1 MNEQRPM
8 FKTKDGS
15 LVAFHWDTARNEA
28 ASAAEGRPIYDKTL
42 MATVFAAGD
51 PKTEAIHEI
60 ERHFHD
66 GRAPRVRQALRDRF
80 ADELAAWRRNDGGI
94 EAAGTP
100 LSQWPSMDASLVAT
114 LRELKIYTVESLAQ
128 LSDAGIQK
136 LGMGGREWVRR
147 AQAFLDTAKGNA
159 PAEALIRENEALKAE
174 NTRLNAQV
182 RDLSLQIDALQRH
195 KEAA

>member
-1 MNEQRPM
+1 MSDPRPM
-8 FKTKDGS
+8 FKTKDGA
-15 LVAFHWDTARNEA
+15 LVTFHWDTARNES

-51 PKTEAIHEI
+51 PKSEAIHEI

-66 GRAPRVRQALRDRF
+66 GRQPRVRQALRERF
-80 ADELAAWRRNDGGI
+80 ADELASWERKEGGV
-94 EAAGTP
+94 ESAGTP

-114 LRELKIYTVESLAQ
+114 LRELRIYTVENLAT

-147 AQAFLDTAKGNA
+147 AQALLDAAKGNA

-174 NTRLNAQV
+174 NTRLNQQV
-182 RDLSLQIDALQRH
+182 RDLSGQIDALKTL

>member
-28 ASAAEGRPIYDKTL
+28 ASASEGRPIYDKTL

-66 GRAPRVRQALRDRF
+66 GRPPRVRQQLRERF
-80 ADELAAWRRNDGGI
+80 ADELTAWQRNDGGI

-114 LRELKIYTVESLAQ
+114 LRELKIYTVESLAT
-128 LSDAGIQK
+128 LSDAGVQK

-147 AQAFLDTAKGNA
+147 AQAFLDAAKGNA

-174 NTRLNAQV
+174 NTRLTGQV
-182 RDLSLQIDALQRH
+182 QDLSAQIGALQRL

>member
-1 MNEQRPM
+1 MNDQRPM
-8 FKTKDGS
+8 YKTRDGA
-15 LVAFHWDTARNEA
+15 LVTFHWDTARNES

-51 PKTEAIHEI
+51 PKSEAIHEI

-66 GRAPRVRQALRDRF
+66 NRPKRTRQALRDRF
-80 ADELAAWRRNDGGI
+80 ADELAAWERQDGGV
-94 EAAGTP
+94 ESAGTP

-114 LRELKIYTVESLAQ
+114 LRELKIFTVESLAA
-128 LSDAGIQK
+128 LPDAGIQK

-147 AQAFLDTAKGNA
+147 AQAFLDAAKGGA
-159 PAEALIRENEALKAE
+159 PAEALIRECEALKTE
-174 NTRLNAQV
+174 NAQLRTQV
-182 RDLSLQIDALQRH
+182 HDLSAQIGALKSL